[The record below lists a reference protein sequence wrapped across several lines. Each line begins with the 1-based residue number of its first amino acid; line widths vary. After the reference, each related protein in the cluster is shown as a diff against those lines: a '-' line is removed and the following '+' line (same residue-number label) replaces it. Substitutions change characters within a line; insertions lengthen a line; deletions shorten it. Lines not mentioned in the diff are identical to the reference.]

1 MYVVHEKDEPGAR
14 MEAPYARVVKH
25 LIAPWNAG
33 SSKLWMGISVI
44 DPNSQSN
51 LHAHE
56 NQEEIFY
63 CLSGQG
69 IIKVDDVEVE
79 TSAGT
84 CVFIP
89 PGAAHQLIN
98 TQSDQLLRI
107 LSATAPP
114 FSQDGWSV
122 THKAEGE

>member
-1 MYVVHEKDEPGAR
+1 MYFIREQDDQGVR

-33 SSKLWMGISVI
+33 STRLWLGISVI
-44 DPNSQSN
+44 EPNSKSN

-56 NQEEIFY
+56 NQEEVFY
-63 CLSGQG
+63 CLSGRG
-69 IIKVDDVEVE
+69 IIKVEDEEVE
-79 TSAGT
+79 ASPGT
-84 CVFIP
+84 CVFVP
-89 PGAAHQLIN
+89 FGAAHQLIN

-114 FSQDGWSV
+114 FSQDGWTD
-122 THKAEGE
+122 THEPPGK